1 MNIKTIAF
9 GAFAVALAAC
19 DYSSNPAALRG
30 ANFVAPGNETNII
43 LSFDENAPRVHGRI
57 VNLYNGEYTANGSRI
72 SFGPFASTMMM
83 GPAAA
88 METEQEYFQFM
99 STVESYDLR
108 DGTLTLR
115 ATDGRTMTFTQVDEV
130 VSESETITVVE

>member
-9 GAFAVALAAC
+9 GAFAIALGAC

-30 ANFVAPGNETNII
+30 ANFVAPGNETNIT
-43 LSFDENAPRVHGRI
+43 LSFDTKEPRIYGQV
-57 VNLYNGEYTANGSRI
+57 VNLYNGTYTARGNEI

-83 GPAAA
+83 GPTAA

-99 STVESYDLR
+99 SMVTGYDFR
-108 DGTLTLR
+108 DGTLTLK
-115 ATDGRTMTFTQVDEV
+115 TSDGRTMTFTQVDEI
-130 VSESETITVVE
+130 VSESEVITVVE